1 MFAARQR
8 ASCLARRLPR
18 STRSYAS
25 DSHHKAAE
33 VNESFGTGSMLA
45 VGSFFFGILVYQMT
59 PRQGEDSSITR
70 MMNKY
75 LSRSED
81 WEEINATHVKAARQA
96 GFDRA
101 LFENEVPKERWV
113 DVSYPEALQSHAQR
127 NNRAGHMMNLDSVVE
142 HYRKEHVKDQELKM
156 KRLEKE

>member
-1 MFAARQR
+1 
-8 ASCLARRLPR
+8 
-18 STRSYAS
+18 
-25 DSHHKAAE
+25 
-33 VNESFGTGSMLA
+33 MLA

-59 PRQGEDSSITR
+59 PRQGEESSITR

-113 DVSYPEALQSHAQR
+113 DVSYPEYVDDRCFGSNDETNAAPGPFNLTLKGTTAL
-127 NNRAGHMMNLDSVVE
+127 DT
-142 HYRKEHVKDQELKM
+142 
-156 KRLEKE
+156 

>member
-1 MFAARQR
+1 MGKPLNMFAARQR
-8 ASCLARRLPR
+8 ASCLARPLQR

-59 PRQGEDSSITR
+59 PRQGEESSITR

-75 LSRSED
+75 LSR
-81 WEEINATHVKAARQA
+81 ART
-96 GFDRA
+96 GRRLMRPTSRLRDR
-101 LFENEVPKERWV
+101 
-113 DVSYPEALQSHAQR
+113 
-127 NNRAGHMMNLDSVVE
+127 LDSIAPSSRTRFPRSAGSMC
-142 HYRKEHVKDQELKM
+142 HILRPFNLTLKGTTA
-156 KRLEKE
+156 LDT